1 MEMTVGMA
9 SAADKGHVL
18 ARNGEK
24 TEEGKL
30 DEILLRGLQSSSDEQ
45 AGTGSASGSTSTST
59 STSAN
64 NYTVSKTG
72 DSQRKVSVSV
82 PSDETEGSSSSSSSR
97 QADLSLQVRELIN
110 NNSELG
116 SRLLSLLLVSSDN
129 AKDIIEAV
137 NRGDIS
143 KLRDLTEETTATT
156 TKSETGTEPSD
167 KVEPQPVKSKPQP
180 IKSEP
185 QPTTGP
191 ETTPQE
197 SAPSSAR
204 SVSPDNVDDPLWK
217 QLEKRRKNTEASA
230 RFRIRKKQREKEKL
244 EQLKQLTKD
253 INAMYDTIDTLISEN
268 NYWKE
273 KLQELNEIK
282 SRELLDKIKKR
293 SGL

>member
-1 MEMTVGMA
+1 MTVGMA
-9 SAADKGHVL
+9 SAANKGHVL

-45 AGTGSASGSTSTST
+45 AGTGSASASASASG

-82 PSDETEGSSSSSSSR
+82 PSDETEGSSSSSR

-156 TKSETGTEPSD
+156 TTTTKSETGTEPSD
-167 KVEPQPVKSKPQP
+167 KVEPQPIKSKPQP
-180 IKSEP
+180 TK
-185 QPTTGP
+185 GP

>member
-1 MEMTVGMA
+1 MA

-45 AGTGSASGSTSTST
+45 AGTGSASASASASG

-82 PSDETEGSSSSSSSR
+82 PSDETEGSSSSSSSSSSR

-156 TKSETGTEPSD
+156 TTTKSETGTEPSD
-167 KVEPQPVKSKPQP
+167 KVEPQPIKSKPQP
-180 IKSEP
+180 TK
-185 QPTTGP
+185 GP

>member
-45 AGTGSASGSTSTST
+45 AGTRSASGSTSTST

-143 KLRDLTEETTATT
+143 KLRDLTEETTTTTTT
-156 TKSETGTEPSD
+156 TKSETGTEPTD
-167 KVEPQPVKSKPQP
+167 KVEPQP
-180 IKSEP
+180 IKSET
-185 QPTTGP
+185 QPTKGP
-191 ETTPQE
+191 ETAPQE

-282 SRELLDKIKKR
+282 SRELLDEIKKR

>member
-1 MEMTVGMA
+1 MA

-45 AGTGSASGSTSTST
+45 AGTGSASASASASGSS
-59 STSAN
+59 SAN

-82 PSDETEGSSSSSSSR
+82 PSDETEGSSSSSSSSR

-156 TKSETGTEPSD
+156 TTTKSETGTEPSD
-167 KVEPQPVKSKPQP
+167 KVEPQPIKSKPQP
-180 IKSEP
+180 TK
-185 QPTTGP
+185 GP

>member
-1 MEMTVGMA
+1 MTVGMA

-45 AGTGSASGSTSTST
+45 AGTGSASGSTST

-143 KLRDLTEETTATT
+143 KLRDLTEETTTTTT
-156 TKSETGTEPSD
+156 TKSETGTEPTD

-180 IKSEP
+180 TK
-185 QPTTGP
+185 GP
-191 ETTPQE
+191 ETAPQE

>member
-1 MEMTVGMA
+1 MTVGMA

-45 AGTGSASGSTSTST
+45 AGTGSASGSTST

-143 KLRDLTEETTATT
+143 KLRDLTEETTTTTTTTTT
-156 TKSETGTEPSD
+156 TKSETGTEPTD
-167 KVEPQPVKSKPQP
+167 KVEPQP
-180 IKSEP
+180 IKSETQT
-185 QPTTGP
+185 QPTKGP
-191 ETTPQE
+191 ETAPQE

>member
-1 MEMTVGMA
+1 MA

-45 AGTGSASGSTSTST
+45 AGTGSASASASASG

-82 PSDETEGSSSSSSSR
+82 PSDETEGSSSSSSR

-156 TKSETGTEPSD
+156 TTTKSETGTEPSD
-167 KVEPQPVKSKPQP
+167 KVEPQPIKSKP
-180 IKSEP
+180 K
-185 QPTTGP
+185 PTKGP

>member
-1 MEMTVGMA
+1 MA

-45 AGTGSASGSTSTST
+45 AGTGSASASASASG

-82 PSDETEGSSSSSSSR
+82 PSDETEGSSSSSSR

-156 TKSETGTEPSD
+156 TTTKSETGTEPSD
-167 KVEPQPVKSKPQP
+167 KVEPQPIKSKPQP
-180 IKSEP
+180 TK
-185 QPTTGP
+185 GP

>member
-1 MEMTVGMA
+1 MTVGMA

-45 AGTGSASGSTSTST
+45 AGTGSASASASASG

-82 PSDETEGSSSSSSSR
+82 PSDETEGSSSSSSR

-156 TKSETGTEPSD
+156 TTTKSETGTEPSD
-167 KVEPQPVKSKPQP
+167 KVEPQPIKSKPQP
-180 IKSEP
+180 TK
-185 QPTTGP
+185 GP